1 MSTLIIPHPEAVVT
15 PVTVWGCQEPPLE
28 EGQCQGCTSVTTHH
42 NHPITITWV
51 LINHLSP
58 AIKTPFK
65 STLLPV
71 TLWPVYHSLP
81 RNHTRPSVHLP
92 VYDYLSELLRSSQ
105 YTPSKVPG
113 SRSPSTLQNIPLI
126 SWQLRHIEVFQD
138 SHLPSSPHDLYYLS
152 INHPVSLTCYSRL
165 YLWQKQ
171 SKQLSLIKCYSRL
184 WGDITVRANIIGTV
198 SSFSLHF
205 SEHLLNCLICKLICR
220 RPSSYWCVWIFI
232 KNKVIPLFPN
242 VRIRKKAM

>member
-1 MSTLIIPHPEAVVT
+1 MHFSHLSHHP
-15 PVTVWGCQEPPLE
+15 PQSPD
-28 EGQCQGCTSVTTHH
+28 
-42 NHPITITWV
+42 N
-51 LINHLSP
+51 NHLSP

-65 STLLPV
+65 SMLLPV

-92 VYDYLSELLRSSQ
+92 VYDYLSELLCSSQ

-113 SRSPSTLQNIPLI
+113 SRSPSTLQNITLI

-152 INHPVSLTCYSRL
+152 INHPALTCYSRL

-184 WGDITVRANIIGTV
+184 WGDITVIANIIGTAL
-198 SSFSLHF
+198 SFSLHF
-205 SEHLLNCLICKLICR
+205 SENVLNCLICKLICR
-220 RPSSYWCVWIFI
+220 RPSSYWCG
-232 KNKVIPLFPN
+232 LDLH
-242 VRIRKKAM
+242 